1 MKININTLLKIIL
14 LILIFFLGLYLLKI
28 SFPYIKIIIGLLLPF
43 VIGFTF
49 SFILQPCINYL
60 MKLKINRSYAILIV
74 ISILIIILI
83 ILGVFLIPMLI
94 KELNVFFSNLPEF
107 INRVSE
113 LINDIGIVKKLGIN
127 FEEIINNFIKS
138 KSDIIN
144 KIFNFFTSIFSYII
158 PTITTPILIIYF
170 TIYYKKIEKYI
181 KEKCSD
187 NDKLFNIL
195 KEIKISMYDYFRS
208 YFIITLVL
216 SVSSSIAFAA
226 LKINYFIIWGLI
238 IGITNIIP
246 YIGPYIGGGIV
257 GLYVLTT
264 TPNLLLYVVIII
276 VCLQLIES
284 SFLTPKIQGDIME
297 INPILV
303 IFSVTFF
310 GEILGIFGMIIAVP
324 VVRILQIIIKYEKIN
339 KKRYN

>member
-28 SFPYIKIIIGLLLPF
+28 SFPYIKIIIGLILPF
-43 VIGFTF
+43 IIGFTF
-49 SFILQPCINYL
+49 SFVLQPCINYL
-60 MKLKINRSYAILIV
+60 IKLKINRSYAILIV
-74 ISILIIILI
+74 ISILILLLI
-83 ILGVFLIPMLI
+83 VFGIFLIPMIL
-94 KELNVFFSNLPEF
+94 KELNIFFINLPEF
-107 INRVSE
+107 INEVSE
-113 LINDIGIVKKLGIN
+113 LINNVGIIKKIGIDFK
-127 FEEIINNFIKS
+127 EIFNNFIKS
-138 KSDIIN
+138 KSDIIKN
-144 KIFNFFTSIFSYII
+144 IFNFFTSIFSYLI

-170 TIYYKKIEKYI
+170 TIYYKKIEEYI
-181 KEKCSD
+181 KDKFSD
-187 NDKLFNIL
+187 NQKIFNIL
-195 KEIKISMYDYFRS
+195 REIKISMYDYFRS

-216 SVSSSIAFAA
+216 FVSSSIAFAA
-226 LKINYFIIWGLI
+226 LKIDYFIIWGLI
-238 IGITNIIP
+238 IGLTNIIP

-264 TPNLLLYVVIII
+264 TPNLLLYVIIII

-310 GEILGIFGMIIAVP
+310 GELLGIFGMIIAVP